1 MSDPTTPLLGFL
13 LLCAIAAVI
22 TLAIMYTR
30 EKNKKAATVAPGPSP
45 SPGPGPP
52 PGPAPFNPADIK
64 DLTGWY
70 KDEISKDGKKWLD
83 KSGKGND
90 FVVRTGVSNVFT
102 LGTTTK
108 IVSTNITT
116 LPPSGSRAGTLFST
130 LPTSNLVP
138 SGEYTVFQVSRYVP
152 GAAIDSLLALYVGA
166 DASGTASTDFQGG
179 TGCPA
184 PANVCGYRTH
194 FGMYSQLPECA
205 ILNESYAPIYEIGAG
220 ECNAVAGKLEDFKQF
235 TSQHLVHRVNSKNS
249 DWALRLSTDSD
260 WTTKMKPP
268 TPAQMKFAGGQIQ
281 LTAPFQMKELLIYN
295 RKLKDDEIEK
305 VEKYLNA
312 KYVIYDST

>member
-1 MSDPTTPLLGFL
+1 MG
-13 LLCAIAAVI
+13 AIAAVI

-30 EKNKKAATVAPGPSP
+30 EKNKKAATSAPGPSP
-45 SPGPGPP
+45 SPGSGPP

-152 GAAIDSLLALYVGA
+152 GAAIDTLLQMYIHANTNGV
-166 DASGTASTDFQGG
+166 ASGDFTNPTCPSTE
-179 TGCPA
+179 
-184 PANVCGYRTH
+184 VCGYRTH
-194 FGMYSQLPECA
+194 FGMYAQRPECA
-205 ILNESYAPIYEIGAG
+205 ILNERYANGAPLVEVLAG
-220 ECNAVAGKLEDFKQF
+220 ECNAVAGKLEDFKQI
-235 TSQHLVHRVNSKNS
+235 TSQHLVYRLNSKNVEWYPNAVTPA
-249 DWALRLSTDSD
+249 DWATRI
-260 WTTKMKPP
+260 KPP
-268 TPAQMKFAGGQIQ
+268 TPAQMKFVDGAIQ
-281 LTAPFQMKELLIYN
+281 LFAPFQMKELLIYN

-305 VEKYLNA
+305 VEKYLND